1 MNQKQVIVPHILIL
15 DEDNMDKFT
24 PQNLMP
30 VILMITKNLKEY
42 KDLTNGMVLAS
53 VDTTGEDV
61 ALSWHTNHYQFDVKT
76 KFGTTHLEDQDKIEK
91 QLIEHLLAVSLDL
104 SINDADELMAEFD
117 EGTVDI
123 KFGTGKDKRI
133 YKVSYELVHSNLESA
148 LEQIEES
155 IALSEEDIIKNDDL
169 SSKRTLH

>member
-30 VILMITKNLKEY
+30 VILMITKNLKED
-42 KDLTNGMVLAS
+42 KDLTNGMVLAT

-76 KFGTTHLEDQDKIEK
+76 KLGTTHSEDQDKIEK

-123 KFGTGKDKRI
+123 KFGTGTDKRI

-155 IALSEEDIIKNDDL
+155 IALSEEDILKNDDL
-169 SSKRTLH
+169 SPKRTLH